1 MSVGSPYGEPHRK
14 DPQVVRER
22 EEALIAPR
30 ALLLRRAELIR
41 VRAEHAAV
49 TLPRPEHGPAART
62 CVEVLTG
69 VLGHRLAP
77 RRSAFRTRDRRLGDG
92 HRASGIGHRAKLA
105 RVVPKRRRGARGAEG
120 CDRDP
125 HFAPHGYG
133 SSSLPPRKQH
143 CGTGFMSP
151 ASAGVTSPLTRRVT
165 GEHTG
170 QAARLAL
177 QLELCLPRLLSSPAP
192 EGSFD
197 GLRAFSRNPG
207 RRARPTSLLPF
218 PLQRAEP
225 SIRRSR
231 GPIMAQPMSDATRAP
246 TPPVSTTPPPSDRS
260 APAARRNPRTPPT

>member
-41 VRAEHAAV
+41 VRAEDAAV

-197 GLRAFSRNPG
+197 GLRVSAGILAAGPDQQ
-207 RRARPTSLLPF
+207 AYSLFRSNGL
-218 PLQRAEP
+218 
-225 SIRRSR
+225 SRRS
-231 GPIMAQPMSDATRAP
+231 GGVVA
-246 TPPVSTTPPPSDRS
+246 RS
-260 APAARRNPRTPPT
+260 WPNR